1 MTIRAGK
8 INGKNLNYIDQD
20 NSALDYALVNSG
32 IIEGMQV
39 TAGQVSIGRAILI
52 TKRTS
57 VTPNQKFWM
66 HLEITAT
73 ETIDTTG
80 TKKVWIAVDPQY
92 INDGTLAT
100 NPMWTQLATIQTG
113 ASYPAD
119 SSYYI
124 PLASITSGTITDA
137 RTLISKKALLSK
149 WYWANKHKRINLTSG
164 DEELKDVSLVTVPSA
179 WDIIRLEKWDW
190 NYEDITYPNFKA
202 DIIQS
207 ASPTVQETNFESIIA
222 TGDIVGQTPDWI
234 YKVQQEV
241 KTSTALGGTNTYL
254 DHCLIST
261 WKFLVLYAS
270 GWNVNAVVATLSSG
284 DAMTYGTP
292 ISLGSAA
299 TPTGKVALI
308 NTDKI
313 IAVFAATASTTITQ
327 IVLTISGTTI
337 SAGTALNENQSANAI
352 VASICKVR
360 TDCFAYCF
368 GVGIQPSGIKVNTVS
383 GTTISAGTVIA
394 TFTFW
399 YSQNT
404 VACAYLS
411 DNKISFSEWISTN
424 NVTNVKIYAITGW
437 GTTVATTYTGTIFV
451 SNGTTCFHSR
461 YSDTEVIICNDINTE
476 RSIFTIPGAG
486 TTLVKTTL
494 TANAAANYKTI
505 PLFTNIYGIN
515 TGSTILVYQR
525 DILIGTITG
534 TPAFNTVWI
543 TYSNWR
549 IIFFN
554 GTTLIPSIVNLA
566 KVFSIGV
573 AFNATWTFMPS
584 RLTSLIT
591 GIIKWYR
598 YYQQSDWTIANWI
611 GITNTVDMTKFF
623 GRWVL
628 TNKIMIEV

>member
-1 MTIRAGK
+1 MAIRAWK

-39 TAGQVSIGRAILI
+39 STWQVSIGRAILI

-57 VTPNQKFWM
+57 ITPNQKFGI
-66 HLEITAT
+66 HLEITST

-92 INDGTLAT
+92 INVGTLAT
-100 NPMWTQLATIQTG
+100 NPMGTQLASIQTG

-119 SSYYI
+119 SAYYI

-164 DEELKDVSLVTVPSA
+164 DEELKDVSLVTVPTA

-207 ASPTVQETNFESIIA
+207 ASPTIQETNFESIIA

-254 DHCLIST
+254 DHCFISAG
-261 WKFLVLYAS
+261 KFLVLYAS

-292 ISLGSAA
+292 VSLWSAA

-308 NTDKI
+308 NTNKL
-313 IAVFAATASTTITQ
+313 IAVFAATASTTATQ
-327 IVLTISGTTI
+327 IVITISWTSVT
-337 SAGTALNENQSANAI
+337 AGTALNETQAANCVIRA
-352 VASICKVR
+352 VCKVR

-394 TFTFW
+394 TFNFW
-399 YSQNT
+399 FSQDT
-404 VACAYLS
+404 VTCAYLS
-411 DNKISFSEWISTN
+411 DNKISFSEGISVN
-424 NVTNVKIYAITGW
+424 NTTNVKIYAITGW
-437 GTTVATTYTGTIFV
+437 GTTVATTYTWSISIATGW
-451 SNGTTCFHSR
+451 GCYHSR
-461 YSDTEVIICNDINTE
+461 YSDTEVVITNTANTE

-494 TANAAANYKTI
+494 TANAGANYNTI

-525 DILIGTITG
+525 DILIGTIAS
-534 TPAFNTVWI
+534 TPAYNTQGI
-543 TYSNWR
+543 QYDNWR

-554 GTTLIPSIVNLA
+554 GTTLIPTIVNLA
-566 KVFSIGV
+566 RIFSIGV

-598 YYQQSDWTIANWI
+598 YYSQLNWTISNWI
-611 GITNTVDMTKFF
+611 WSTNTVDMTKFF

-628 TNKIMIEV
+628 NDKIMIEV